1 LTKLFKALN
10 FKDVT
15 HITLFWGHVMVRASK
30 LPYDNFEYNMR
41 RALALARLDGYLE
54 DISTNEGKRTI
65 GVFFDMQKE
74 LGQILGIDDLMKEIE
89 KTIEAHLKK
98 ELELKGKEQIE
109 ESGKRVFKRLKPWIE
124 KISEMFEDLGLV
136 MDQTLLE
143 QALVMAV
150 SAFEVYLRE
159 LAVSIVTLNPGIR
172 KRFTPEIES
181 ELSLARLED
190 YKDDVKRTKGE
201 IVADLVKLE
210 PRRVRSVLRRLIGEE
225 DVFGGR
231 QTEQKVRR
239 ILECRHIVVHRAGLI
254 DPKFKKV
261 TKYRGAIDRQ
271 IEISRRYVLES
282 IGVLQKVVDRV
293 ESAVHPTTG

>member
-1 LTKLFKALN
+1 
-10 FKDVT
+10 
-15 HITLFWGHVMVRASK
+15 MVRASK

-54 DISTNEGKRTI
+54 DISSNEGKRTI
-65 GVFFDMQKE
+65 GVFLDLQREFEQM
-74 LGQILGIDDLMKEIE
+74 LGIDDLMKEIE
-89 KTIEAHLKK
+89 KTIEAHFKK

-109 ESGKRVFKRLKPWIE
+109 ESGKRIFKRLKPWIE
-124 KISEMFEDLGLV
+124 KISEMFQDLGLV

-159 LAVSIVTLNPGIR
+159 LAVSIVTLNPGVR

-210 PRRVRSVLRRLIGEE
+210 PRRVKSVLRRLIGTE
-225 DVFGGR
+225 DVFDGR

-239 ILECRHIVVHRAGLI
+239 ILECRKIIVHRAGLI
-254 DPKFKKV
+254 DPKFKKA
-261 TKYRGAIDRQ
+261 TKYKGAIDRQ

-293 ESAVHPTTG
+293 ESAVHPTTA

>member
-1 LTKLFKALN
+1 
-10 FKDVT
+10 
-15 HITLFWGHVMVRASK
+15 MVRASK

>member
-1 LTKLFKALN
+1 
-10 FKDVT
+10 
-15 HITLFWGHVMVRASK
+15 
-30 LPYDNFEYNMR
+30 
-41 RALALARLDGYLE
+41 LDGYLE
-54 DISTNEGKRTI
+54 DISSNEGKRTI

-74 LGQILGIDDLMKEIE
+74 LGQLLGIDDLMKEIE

-109 ESGKRVFKRLKPWIE
+109 ESGKRIFKRLKPWIE
-124 KISEMFEDLGLV
+124 KISEMFQDLGLV

-159 LAVSIVTLNPGIR
+159 LAVSIVTLNPGVR

-210 PRRVRSVLRRLIGEE
+210 PRRVKSVLRRLIGME
-225 DVFGGR
+225 DVFDGR

-239 ILECRHIVVHRAGLI
+239 ILECRHIVIHRDGLI

-261 TKYRGAIDRQ
+261 TKYKGAIDRQ

-293 ESAVHPTTG
+293 ESTVHSTTAHASMHCFRGGEEVG

>member
-1 LTKLFKALN
+1 
-10 FKDVT
+10 
-15 HITLFWGHVMVRASK
+15 MVRASK

-41 RALALARLDGYLE
+41 RSLALARLDGYLE
-54 DISTNEGKRTI
+54 DISSNEGKRTI
-65 GVFFDMQKE
+65 GVFFDIQKE
-74 LGQILGIDDLMKEIE
+74 LGQMLGIDDLMKEIE

-98 ELELKGKEQIE
+98 ELEQKGKEQIE
-109 ESGKRVFKRLKPWIE
+109 ESRKQIAKWLKPRIE
-124 KISEMFEDLGLV
+124 KISEMFQDLGLV

-190 YKDDVKRTKGE
+190 YKDDVKRTQGE
-201 IVADLVKLE
+201 IVADLVRLE
-210 PRRVRSVLRRLIGEE
+210 PRRMKSLLRRLISMENI
-225 DVFGGR
+225 FGDR
-231 QTEQKVRR
+231 QTEQKVRG
-239 ILECRHIVVHRAGLI
+239 ILECRHLVVHRAGLI

-261 TKYRGAIDRQ
+261 TKYKGAIDRQ
-271 IEISRRYVLES
+271 IRISRRSVLES
-282 IGVLQKVVDRV
+282 IGVLRKIVDGV
-293 ESAVHPTTG
+293 ESAVHSTTASRP